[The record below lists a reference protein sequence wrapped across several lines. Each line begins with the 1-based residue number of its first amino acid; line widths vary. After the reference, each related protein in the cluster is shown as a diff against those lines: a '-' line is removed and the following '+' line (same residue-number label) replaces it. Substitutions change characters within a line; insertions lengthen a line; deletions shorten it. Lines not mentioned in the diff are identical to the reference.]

1 MSGKQL
7 SGLKRWLA
15 LDDHR
20 RRLLDGLCELHRQL
34 EMEAGWFALS
44 DGARAKIE
52 QASGLS
58 ELDITLGV
66 IHRRL
71 RRWLRAIPTDP
82 TDNIAVV
89 TARLQVAE
97 RLLPAEENRVVHS
110 LIARAARDLA
120 RLQDP
125 SLRSRGLDRPLRR
138 RAARSEE
145 ESAGCSKGLGA
156 GVARRDMD
164 VEAF

>member
-20 RRLLDGLCELHRQL
+20 RRLLDGLCDLQRQL

-44 DGARAKIE
+44 ARARAEIE
-52 QASGLS
+52 QASGLA

-82 TDNIAVV
+82 ADNIAVV
-89 TARLQVAE
+89 TASLQVAE
-97 RLLPAEENRVVHS
+97 RLLPAEENRVVHG
-110 LIARAARDLA
+110 LIARAVRDLA
-120 RLQDP
+120 ALHDP
-125 SLRSRGLDRPLRR
+125 TLRSRGLARPLRR
-138 RAARSEE
+138 QAARAKEKFADS
-145 ESAGCSKGLGA
+145 SNDVGP
-156 GVARRDMD
+156 GVAGRDLD
-164 VEAF
+164 LEAS